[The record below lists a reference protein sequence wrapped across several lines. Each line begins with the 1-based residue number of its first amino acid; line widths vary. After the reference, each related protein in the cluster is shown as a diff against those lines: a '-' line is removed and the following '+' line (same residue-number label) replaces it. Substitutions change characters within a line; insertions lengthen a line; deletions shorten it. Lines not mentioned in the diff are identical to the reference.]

1 MNKQITLL
9 LGGARSGKSALA
21 CSLASQ
27 QAEQPITYV
36 ATAMAADQEMTE
48 RIRRHQQ
55 DRPAHWHVV
64 EAPFALAEAIKQH
77 SHPDS
82 CLIIDCLTL
91 WLSNLLHDTEGEPH
105 PQAHIEPR
113 LEALEQA
120 LLNAEGHILIV
131 SNEVGLGI
139 IPLGELTRRFV
150 DEAGRLNQRLAKLA
164 DRVLFVA
171 SGLPLVLKEP
181 PEPNC
186 HD

>member
-1 MNKQITLL
+1 MVKQITLL

-27 QAEQPITYV
+27 LADQQITYI
-36 ATAMAADQEMTE
+36 ATAIAADQEMAE

-55 DRPAHWHVV
+55 DRPTNWHVV
-64 EAPFALAEAIKQH
+64 EAPFALAKAIEQH
-77 SHPDS
+77 NHPDS

-91 WLSNLLHDTEGEPH
+91 WLSNLLHDAEGTPD
-105 PQAHIEPR
+105 PLAHIEPQI
-113 LEALEQA
+113 AAFEQA
-120 LLNAEGHILIV
+120 LINAKGRILIV

-171 SGLPLVLKEP
+171 AGLPLVLKES
-181 PEPNC
+181 PERTC

>member
-1 MNKQITLL
+1 MVNQITLL

-21 CSLASQ
+21 CSLATQ
-27 QAEQPITYV
+27 QADQQIIYV
-36 ATAMAADQEMTE
+36 ATAMAADQEMSE

-55 DRPAHWHVV
+55 DRPAHWRIV
-64 EAPFALAEAIKQH
+64 EAPFALAAAIEQH
-77 SHPDS
+77 SRPDT
-82 CLIIDCLTL
+82 CLIIDCMTL
-91 WLSNLLHDTEGEPH
+91 WLSNLLHDAQGA
-105 PQAHIEPR
+105 PQPLSHIEPQ
-113 LEALEQA
+113 LDALEQT
-120 LLNAEGHILIV
+120 LINAEGRILIV

-171 SGLPLVLKEP
+171 AGLPLVLKES
-181 PEPNC
+181 PERTC

>member
-1 MNKQITLL
+1 MVNQITLL

-27 QAEQPITYV
+27 SAKQPIIYI
-36 ATAMAADQEMTE
+36 ATALAADQEMAE

-55 DRPAHWHVV
+55 DRPAHWRVV
-64 EAPFALAEAIKQH
+64 EAPLALAEAIVQH
-77 SHPDS
+77 NQPDS

-91 WLSNLLHDTEGEPH
+91 WLSNLLHDAEGTPN
-105 PQAHIEPR
+105 PLAKIEPQI
-113 LEALEQA
+113 AAFEQA
-120 LLNAEGHILIV
+120 LINAKGRILIV

-150 DEAGRLNQRLAKLA
+150 DEAGRLNQRLARLA

-171 SGLPLVLKEP
+171 AGLPLVLKES
-181 PEPNC
+181 PE
-186 HD
+186 HTSYD

>member
-1 MNKQITLL
+1 MVNQITLL

-27 QAEQPITYV
+27 PADQPITYI
-36 ATAMAADQEMTE
+36 ATAMPADQEMAE

-55 DRPAHWHVV
+55 DRPAHWRVV
-64 EAPFALAEAIKQH
+64 EAPFALAEAIEQH

-91 WLSNLLHDTEGEPH
+91 WLSNLLHDAEGTPEPLA
-105 PQAHIEPR
+105 QIEPQII
-113 LEALEQA
+113 ALEQA
-120 LLNAEGHILIV
+120 LIKAKGRILIV

-139 IPLGELTRRFV
+139 IPLGDLTRRFV
-150 DEAGRLNQRLAKLA
+150 DEAGRLNQRLARLA

-171 SGLPLVLKEP
+171 AGLPLVLKET
-181 PEPNC
+181 PEHRC
-186 HD
+186 DD